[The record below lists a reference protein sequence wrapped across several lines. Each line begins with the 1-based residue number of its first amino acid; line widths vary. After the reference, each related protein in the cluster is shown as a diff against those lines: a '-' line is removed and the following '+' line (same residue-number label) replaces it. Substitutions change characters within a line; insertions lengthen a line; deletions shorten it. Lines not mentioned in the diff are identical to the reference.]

1 MPRYDIPLQ
10 ENGRMV
16 LPVELRRALG
26 VGRGGRVIVQTDGDR
41 IEITTAERS
50 RARAKVRMQRLFA
63 GRDGVVD
70 ELIAERRAEVLRE
83 GDGLPGDPTD
93 APDGA
98 GA

>member
-26 VGRGGRVIVQTDGDR
+26 VGQGGRVVVQTDGDR

-50 RARAKVRMQRLFA
+50 RARAKERMRRLFS
-63 GRDGVVD
+63 GRTGVVD

-83 GDGLPGDPTD
+83 GDGLPGDPAD
-93 APDGA
+93 PPDGA

>member
-1 MPRYDIPLQ
+1 MTRYDIPLR

-26 VGRGGRVIVQTDGDR
+26 VGQGGRIVVQTDGDR

-50 RARAKVRMQRLFA
+50 RARAKARMQRLFA
-63 GRDGVVD
+63 GRESVVD
-70 ELIAERRAEVLRE
+70 ELISEHRKEAQRE
-83 GDGLPGDPTD
+83 GDGP
-93 APDGA
+93 ADGA

>member
-26 VGRGGRVIVQTDGDR
+26 VGQGGRVIVQTEGDR

-50 RARAKVRMQRLFA
+50 RARAKARMQRLFA
-63 GRDGVVD
+63 GRDGVVE
-70 ELIAERRAEVLRE
+70 ELIAERRKEERRE
-83 GDGLPGDPTD
+83 NDGSATRAGD
-93 APDGA
+93 
-98 GA
+98 

>member
-26 VGRGGRVIVQTDGDR
+26 VGQGGRVVVQTNGDR

-50 RARAKVRMQRLFA
+50 RARAKARMQRLFA
-63 GRDGVVD
+63 GRNGVVD
-70 ELIAERRAEVLRE
+70 ELIAERRAEARGA
-83 GDGLPGDPTD
+83 GDGPMVESANEVGD
-93 APDGA
+93 
-98 GA
+98 